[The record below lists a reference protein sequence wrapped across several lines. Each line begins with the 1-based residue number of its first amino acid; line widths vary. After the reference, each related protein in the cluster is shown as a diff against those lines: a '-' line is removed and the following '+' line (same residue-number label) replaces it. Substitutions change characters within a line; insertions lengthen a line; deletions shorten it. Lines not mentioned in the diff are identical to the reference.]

1 MQYSAMLLNFG
12 MMLNCCIYLY
22 FNEASKNGRFFN
34 IFVMALVLACMLN
47 IATGLM
53 FCQIKQLIKKNR
65 VVFATGTYLAYYFG
79 LIIFDMVIDGLHV
92 VGLNHILTGGKDG
105 EGANKCYRRYVK
117 FVALRGFINSD

>member
-1 MQYSAMLLNFG
+1 MATLVTYLIILLVNIGVTAAMVGSIQDAF
-12 MMLNCCIYLY
+12 
-22 FNEASKNGRFFN
+22 
-34 IFVMALVLACMLN
+34 
-47 IATGLM
+47 
-53 FCQIKQLIKKNR
+53 KKNR